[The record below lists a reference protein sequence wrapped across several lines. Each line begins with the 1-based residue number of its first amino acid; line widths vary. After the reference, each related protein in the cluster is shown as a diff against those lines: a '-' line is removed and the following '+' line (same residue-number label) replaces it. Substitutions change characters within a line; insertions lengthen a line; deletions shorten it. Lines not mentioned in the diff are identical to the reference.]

1 MRVLAFT
8 PKQILSVVAVTT
20 LGVVASAVAVDAIY
34 FTTDPGSPI
43 ESGIDPDLWAE
54 IDGGS
59 LTAVSQN

>member
-1 MRVLAFT
+1 MGDMR
-8 PKQILSVVAVTT
+8 KRQIFATAAA
-20 LGVVASAVAVDAIY
+20 GDAIY